1 MSEIEYFNTTGESN
15 SKRTLEI
22 SFQRLLARDIKNV
35 VIASSYGNTA
45 MLASDEFRDLPVRI
59 ISIGIDRNW
68 DEKVR
73 LASEV
78 QHELEKRGQV
88 ICKGSMPF
96 EYYRF
101 SKDSGVKLIANTLR
115 RFGEGMKV
123 CVEIILMAVSGEL
136 IQKGEKVLAIAG
148 THRGADTAIVA
159 TASSLYHFEQFEI
172 NEILCK
178 PYSLGR
184 EG

>member
-1 MSEIEYFNTTGESN
+1 
-15 SKRTLEI
+15 LEI
-22 SFQRLLARDIKNV
+22 SHKRLLVRDIRNV

-45 MLASDEFRDLPVRI
+45 ILASDNFKDLPVRI
-59 ISIGIDRNW
+59 ISICIDKNW

-73 LASEV
+73 LTSDT
-78 QHELEKRGQV
+78 QHELEKRGQI

-101 SKDSGVKLIANTLR
+101 SKDSGVRLIANTLR

-136 IQKGEKVLAIAG
+136 IEKGERVLAIAG
-148 THRGADTAIVA
+148 THRGADTAIIA

-178 PYSLGR
+178 PYNSAKKG
-184 EG
+184 